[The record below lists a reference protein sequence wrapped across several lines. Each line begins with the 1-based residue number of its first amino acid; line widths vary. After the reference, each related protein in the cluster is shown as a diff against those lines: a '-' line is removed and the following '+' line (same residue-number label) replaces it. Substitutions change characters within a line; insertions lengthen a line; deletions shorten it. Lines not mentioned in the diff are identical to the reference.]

1 MMTLS
6 CTHRRSIVG
15 ARDRVLVALRL
26 RGVDLV
32 LDQLVPTR
40 RLLLRRRRLRRVLRS
55 GRGWRESA
63 GDDHLAALVVRVE
76 VGGGERAGEDLVV
89 LVAEADVAQD
99 GAADLNGTIE
109 CDMMK
114 GASRVWRRSSYR
126 DGAKIL
132 FFLKLRDLWYV
143 ECRARNMT

>member
-40 RLLLRRRRLRRVLRS
+40 RLLLRRRRVPRS

-76 VGGGERAGEDLVV
+76 VGRGERAGEDLVV
-89 LVAEADVAQD
+89 LVAEADVSQD
-99 GAADLNGTIE
+99 GTADL
-109 CDMMK
+109 K
-114 GASRVWRRSSYR
+114 Q
-126 DGAKIL
+126 K
-132 FFLKLRDLWYV
+132 FFFSLRDLWYV
-143 ECRARNMT
+143 ECRA

>member
-1 MMTLS
+1 M
-6 CTHRRSIVG
+6 
-15 ARDRVLVALRL
+15 ALRL
-26 RGVDLV
+26 RRVDLV
-32 LDQLVPTR
+32 LDQLVPAR
-40 RLLLRRRRLRRVLRS
+40 GLLLPRRRRRVLRS

-99 GAADLNGTIE
+99 GAADLNGTSE

-114 GASRVWRRSSYR
+114 GAWRRIEMVLKFFFPLEIFGMSSV
-126 DGAKIL
+126 G
-132 FFLKLRDLWYV
+132 
-143 ECRARNMT
+143 RA

>member
-1 MMTLS
+1 M
-6 CTHRRSIVG
+6 
-15 ARDRVLVALRL
+15 ALRL

-32 LDQLVPTR
+32 LDQLVPAR
-40 RLLLRRRRLRRVLRS
+40 RLLLRRRRRRVLRS

-76 VGGGERAGEDLVV
+76 VGRGERAGEDLVV

-99 GAADLNGTIE
+99 GTADLNGTSE

-114 GASRVWRRSSYR
+114 GAWRRSWYR
-126 DGAKIL
+126 DGAKIIFSL
-132 FFLKLRDLWYV
+132 SDLWYV
-143 ECRARNMT
+143 ECR

>member
-40 RLLLRRRRLRRVLRS
+40 ALIVHRRRVLRS
-55 GRGWRESA
+55 GRGGRESA

-76 VGGGERAGEDLVV
+76 VGRGERAGEDLVV
-89 LVAEADVAQD
+89 LVAEADVSQD
-99 GAADLNGTIE
+99 GAADLNGTSE

-114 GASRVWRRSSYR
+114 GAWRRSWYR
-126 DGAKIL
+126 DGAKIIFSL
-132 FFLKLRDLWYV
+132 SDLWYV
-143 ECRARNMT
+143 ECR

>member
-1 MMTLS
+1 MALS

-32 LDQLVPTR
+32 LDQLVPAR
-40 RLLLRRRRLRRVLRS
+40 RLLLLLRS

-76 VGGGERAGEDLVV
+76 VGGGERAGKNLVV
-89 LVAEADVAQD
+89 LVAEADVSQD
-99 GAADLNGTIE
+99 GAADLNGTSE

-114 GASRVWRRSSYR
+114 GAWRRIEMVQ
-126 DGAKIL
+126 KL
-132 FFLKLRDLWYV
+132 FFP
-143 ECRARNMT
+143 